1 MFFGTKLVLN
11 FGTKLVPKFRTIIDS
26 RIPIFFEFRVRKKQ
40 NWYQI
45 LVPNW
50 YQNLEPFLVHI
61 PRTLLYLVFENA
73 GPNGSHLRAGLMA
86 ATMLSGGSVWARA
99 TSRQLAQLIA
109 AAGRAALTNLL
120 RAPRVRRLLI
130 STRPRAWRSTRASNL
145 RVCACVYHM
154 CSGQTQQR

>member
-1 MFFGTKLVLN
+1 MLNVDADGKLFGTKLVLN

-73 GPNGSHLRAGLMA
+73 GPNGNHLRAGLMA
-86 ATMLSGGSVWARA
+86 ATMFSGGAVSG
-99 TSRQLAQLIA
+99 LAQRR
-109 AAGRAALTNLL
+109 GSL
-120 RAPRVRRLLI
+120 R
-130 STRPRAWRSTRASNL
+130 N
-145 RVCACVYHM
+145 
-154 CSGQTQQR
+154 